1 MNSVISAFKTKKSSN
16 NSSSVAA
23 TAGTGFSPNEL
34 KQNGSLVG
42 LSIASV
48 GAANR
53 KKPVA
58 QDNGYQYLR
67 QIREIESANKLL
79 SPVVAVAAE
88 DLLHNVDTVAGSDM
102 VSFRPAAVVDATNT
116 CDATSNGVGG
126 VDVVDHC
133 APAMVRLSPDSH
145 SDYNMNGGKLS
156 NGCKLQLVAENGNVD
171 ICALPCGGRLSP
183 VVPDDDDNSEHS
195 TAACTSTSSSSEH
208 SNSTVVHSPTVVAA
222 PPQSTTSTTSMHSL
236 EQPLSVVTMN
246 GGGDNCSSQTPLA
259 SPVLQQAGHEDYVPA
274 FLKAPP
280 LTLPLSAASTPAISS
295 AASTPK
301 HTRYSKPRLSL
312 SRGFN
317 HSMPSVHGRPNLSVA
332 PASSQIGQNGAGGQ
346 PPKRISTH
354 QRNLSLD
361 FR

>member
-16 NSSSVAA
+16 SNAAA
-23 TAGTGFSPNEL
+23 TAAGAGNMGNPSEL
-34 KQNGSLVG
+34 KQNGSGLVA
-42 LSIASV
+42 LSIAGV
-48 GAANR
+48 NR

-58 QDNGYQYLR
+58 QDNGYLNLR

-88 DLLHNVDTVAGSDM
+88 DLLHNVDTVGGSDLL
-102 VSFRPAAVVDATNT
+102 SFRPAAVVDAS
-116 CDATSNGVGG
+116 DANAS

-133 APAMVRLSPDSH
+133 APAMVRLSTDSH
-145 SDYNMNGGKLS
+145 SDYNMNGKTS
-156 NGCKLQLVAENGNVD
+156 NCNGGGGAAKLQLVAENGNMD

-183 VVPDDDDNSEHS
+183 PVFDDDDNSEHS

-222 PPQSTTSTTSMHSL
+222 PPQPTTNLHSL
-236 EQPLSVVTMN
+236 EQPLSVVTAMN
-246 GGGDNCSSQTPLA
+246 GSDNCSQTPLA

-301 HTRYSKPRLSL
+301 HARYSKPRLSL

-332 PASSQIGQNGAGGQ
+332 PPTSQTGQNGAAGQ

>member
-23 TAGTGFSPNEL
+23 TAGTVASPNEL

-88 DLLHNVDTVAGSDM
+88 DLLHNVDTVAGSDL

-116 CDATSNGVGG
+116 CDATGNGVGG

-156 NGCKLQLVAENGNVD
+156 NGCKLQLVAENGNMD

-222 PPQSTTSTTSMHSL
+222 PPQPATSTTSMHSL

-246 GGGDNCSSQTPLA
+246 GGGDNCSSQTLLA

-301 HTRYSKPRLSL
+301 HARYSKPRLSL

-332 PASSQIGQNGAGGQ
+332 PASSQTGQNGAAGQ

>member
-23 TAGTGFSPNEL
+23 TAGTGASPNEL

-48 GAANR
+48 GNR

-58 QDNGYQYLR
+58 QENGYQYLR

-88 DLLHNVDTVAGSDM
+88 DLLHNVDTVAGSDL
-102 VSFRPAAVVDATNT
+102 VSFRPAAVVDATST
-116 CDATSNGVGG
+116 CDATSNGGG

-156 NGCKLQLVAENGNVD
+156 NGCKLQLVAENGNMD

-222 PPQSTTSTTSMHSL
+222 PPQSSTSTSTSLHSL
-236 EQPLSVVTMN
+236 ELPLSVVTMN
-246 GGGDNCSSQTPLA
+246 GGGADNCSSQTPLA

-301 HTRYSKPRLSL
+301 HARYSKPRLSL

-332 PASSQIGQNGAGGQ
+332 PASSQTGQNGAAGQ